1 MAENKIVE
9 ELPWH
14 LEWIWVSGYSTIA
27 TLTIIFNM
35 VLMFAIGKNRF
46 LHFSFH
52 YAIIAMGLR
61 NILRVIQSCFIVSLS
76 KLIQTHW
83 LFKMIYQIPAETPI
97 TNDLTTSSGL
107 PITCQV
113 LCTADH
119 FLMSLMMFYIATLA
133 VYVFCRPAHPDSPG
147 HYKKPYVNSEQCWVP
162 TLVTLLPPLLSCL
175 LSLPGPLLPS
185 YHPISALPRTSL
197 CQTQYQD
204 TVTTYITSV
213 SILGYVLPLAITIC
227 ITMALM
233 IRRCWACGRFRGR
246 CCSSY
251 CKEELSLVLI
261 SCLYTITQF
270 AMYLP
275 ILDIYLERFDL
286 PTSHGEIGEYL
297 TPEISRLAENL
308 SGLLFPLLLLCLL
321 SGYRRFSSTPDPHD
335 LSLDED
341 GVRAESEPPHHV
353 TRLSQES
360 FDLQLVARNG
370 HLHDPMDDED
380 KIY

>member
-1 MAENKIVE
+1 MRNAF
-9 ELPWH
+9 L
-14 LEWIWVSGYSTIA
+14 
-27 TLTIIFNM
+27 
-35 VLMFAIGKNRF
+35 KNCLF
-46 LHFSFH
+46 L
-52 YAIIAMGLR
+52 
-61 NILRVIQSCFIVSLS
+61 Q
-76 KLIQTHW
+76 
-83 LFKMIYQIPAETPI
+83 
-97 TNDLTTSSGL
+97 
-107 PITCQV
+107 
-113 LCTADH
+113 
-119 FLMSLMMFYIATLA
+119 
-133 VYVFCRPAHPDSPG
+133 
-147 HYKKPYVNSEQCWVP
+147 PYVNSEQCWVP

-275 ILDIYLERFDL
+275 ILDIYLER
-286 PTSHGEIGEYL
+286 
-297 TPEISRLAENL
+297 
-308 SGLLFPLLLLCLL
+308 
-321 SGYRRFSSTPDPHD
+321 
-335 LSLDED
+335 
-341 GVRAESEPPHHV
+341 
-353 TRLSQES
+353 
-360 FDLQLVARNG
+360 
-370 HLHDPMDDED
+370 
-380 KIY
+380 